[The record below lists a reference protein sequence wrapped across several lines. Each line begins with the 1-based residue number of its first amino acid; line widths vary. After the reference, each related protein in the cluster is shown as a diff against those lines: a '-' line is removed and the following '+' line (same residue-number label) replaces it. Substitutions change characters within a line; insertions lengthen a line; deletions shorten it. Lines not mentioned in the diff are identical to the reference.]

1 MLSIAAAAAGHGE
14 YYLALAR
21 GDYYLEAGEPPG
33 RWRGRGAD
41 RLGLAGD
48 VSRAEFEALLAGEL
62 PGGKAGVQ
70 RLDGSGRR
78 AGYDLTFNV
87 PKSVSAV
94 WAAGGKELRGRVE
107 RLVDEAVDEALRFLE
122 ETAAFTRRGHGGL
135 RHERADLVV
144 AKFQHGSSRNLDPHL
159 HVHAFLLNVCLR
171 EDGTAGTLYGPA
183 LFRAKMAAGALF
195 RAELAARLERELGLS
210 VSRDGS
216 SFSVDGVPKSLAERW
231 SSRRH
236 EIEEALARRGVS
248 SAKAAEVAALDTR
261 KEKSILPRRELF
273 ARWEAEALALGFS
286 PDEAR
291 SLLREP
297 PARDRTAEAAEAV
310 GRAVARVT
318 AAQSH
323 FSERDLVRFAAEEA
337 QVRGVDAADVR
348 AGVAFHLL
356 RSKDIVRLGFHLGE
370 LRYST
375 AEILELERRLLVQV
389 EESKAAAAPAVSP
402 DTVAAVLRG
411 RPTMTAEQA
420 DALRHA
426 ACSGGSVRVVTGM
439 AGTGKTFL
447 LAAVREA
454 FEREGYAVLGAAL
467 AGKAARGLEA
477 GAGVRS
483 TTLHALL
490 QSAAEGTLVL
500 GPRSVVVL
508 DEAGMVGTRQM
519 EAVVRLT
526 ADAEALLLC
535 VGDAKQL
542 QPIEHGGPFA
552 AMGRALGE
560 ARLET
565 IVRQDA
571 AWAREAV
578 TDIAEGRAGD
588 AVREFARRGLL
599 AVADERGDAMRRLV
613 RDWAGAAVDDPA
625 SALVFAPT
633 NREVAELN
641 RLAQA
646 ERQAAG
652 RLGTESIGVGPDTV
666 YAGDRVLFTRNARRF
681 GICNGDLGTVLG
693 VHAPTKTL
701 VVALDAGRT
710 AAVPLDAYGHVR
722 LGYAVTTHKGQGVT
736 CDRAFVLVGGDAQDL
751 HAAYVQASRARDETR
766 LYADRLSAGDELTD
780 LVRSMERDR
789 QKGLAHDL
797 LPRRPDPDVGA
808 A

>member
-48 VSRAEFEALLAGEL
+48 VSRADFESLLAGEL
-62 PGGKAGVQ
+62 PGGRAGVQ
-70 RLDGSGRR
+70 RRDTTGRR

-87 PKSVSAV
+87 PKSVSV
-94 WAAGGKELRGRVE
+94 LWAAGGRELRGRIE
-107 RLVDEAVDEALRFLE
+107 RLVDESVDEALRFLE
-122 ETAAFTRRGHGGL
+122 ETSAFTRRGQGGL

-195 RAELAARLERELGLS
+195 RAELSARLERELGLS
-210 VSRDGS
+210 VARDGS
-216 SFSVDGVPKSLAERW
+216 SFAVDGVPKGLADRW

-236 EIEEALARRGVS
+236 EIEEALARRGLS
-248 SAKAAEVAALDTR
+248 SAKAAGVAALDTR
-261 KEKSILPRRELF
+261 REKSVVPRRELF
-273 ARWEAEALALGFS
+273 ARWEAEAVAIGFS
-286 PDEAR
+286 PEAAR
-291 SLLREP
+291 ALVREP
-297 PARDRTAEAAEAV
+297 PVRDRAAEAADAV

-318 AAQSH
+318 ASQSH
-323 FSERDLVRFAAEEA
+323 FSERDLVRFASEEA
-337 QVRGVDAADVR
+337 QGRGIDAADVR
-348 AGVAFHLL
+348 TGVAVHLL
-356 RSKDIVRLGFHLGE
+356 RSKEVVRLGFHLGE
-370 LRYST
+370 FRYTT
-375 AEILELERRLLVQV
+375 AEILALERRLLARV
-389 EESKAAAAPAVSP
+389 EASKQDASHRVSRTTL
-402 DTVAAVLRG
+402 DAVLAG
-411 RPTMTAEQA
+411 RPTMTSEQA
-420 DALRHA
+420 AALAHVA
-426 ACSGGSVRVVTGM
+426 TGGSVRVVTGM

-447 LAAVREA
+447 LSAVREA
-454 FEREGYAVLGAAL
+454 FEREGYEVLGAAL
-467 AGKAARGLEA
+467 AGKAARGLES
-477 GAGVRS
+477 GAGIRS

-490 QSAAEGTLVL
+490 HAAAEGTLAL
-500 GPRSVVVL
+500 GPQSIVVL

-519 EAVVRLT
+519 EAVARLT
-526 ADAEALLLC
+526 ADAGALLLC
-535 VGDAKQL
+535 VGDARQL

-552 AMGRALGE
+552 AMARALGE

-565 IVRQDA
+565 IVRQEQ

-578 TDIAEGRAGD
+578 KDIAEGRAGD

-599 AVADERGDAMRRLV
+599 VVADERGDIMRHLV
-613 RDWAGAAVDDPA
+613 RDWAAAALDAPA
-625 SALVFAPT
+625 SALVFAPS

-646 ERQAAG
+646 ERLAAG
-652 RLGTESIGVGPDTV
+652 RLGQESAEVGGDTV
-666 YAGDRVLFTRNARRF
+666 YAGDRVQFTRNARRF
-681 GICNGDLGTVLG
+681 GVCNGDLGTVLG
-693 VHAPTKTL
+693 VHGLTKTL
-701 VVALDAGRT
+701 IVSLDSGKT
-710 AAVPLDAYGHVR
+710 AAVPLESYVHVR

-736 CDRAFVLVGGDAQDL
+736 CDRAFVLVGGEAQDL
-751 HAAYVQASRARDETR
+751 HAAYVQASRARAETR
-766 LYADRLSAGDELTD
+766 LYADRLSAGDELAD
-780 LVRSMERDR
+780 LVRAMGRDR

-797 LPRRPDPDVGA
+797 LPEPPGLDRGA